1 MDTQSITTTAAGI
14 LLAIGGL
21 AATIYAAQRDE
32 AARQYEEA
40 NYCAMTTVYK
50 YDTQRGVPKG
60 ERRGWPEYKG
70 AANCEVRK

>member
-1 MDTQSITTTAAGI
+1 MNTDSIVTTAAGI
-14 LLAIGGL
+14 VLAIGGL
-21 AATIYAAQRDE
+21 AATIHTAQRDD

-50 YDTQRGVPKG
+50 HDTQRGIPKG

-70 AANCEVRK
+70 AANCEVQK